1 MKFYLLLLAAAA
13 LALSAN
19 GLPLPAGDI
28 VKYRVPNKFF
38 NQPNMSPEASLYNLL
53 AQIHYGGATQ
63 TVTVHSTDVE
73 SEDVSSKIVSVS
85 TESSTNEAPEV
96 ISVNSTVRCVSNY

>member
-1 MKFYLLLLAAAA
+1 MKFYLLLTVAA

-38 NQPNMSPEASLYNLL
+38 NQPSMSPEQSLYNLL
-53 AQIHYGGATQ
+53 AQIHYGGVTQ

-73 SEDVSSKIVSVS
+73 SEDVASKIVSVP

-96 ISVNSTVRCVSNY
+96 ISVNSTVR